1 MAKDYIPVGDVTA
14 RGQRTR
20 EIPLEAIE
28 RMKENWDPT

>member
-1 MAKDYIPVGDVTA
+1 MAKDVILLGEVAA

-28 RMKENWDPT
+28 RMKENWEPT